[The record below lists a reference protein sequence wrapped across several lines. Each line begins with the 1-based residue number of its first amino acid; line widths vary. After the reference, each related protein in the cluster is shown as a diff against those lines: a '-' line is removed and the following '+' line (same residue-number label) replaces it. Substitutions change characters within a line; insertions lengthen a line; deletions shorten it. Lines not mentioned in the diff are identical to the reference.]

1 MPCPS
6 TTPGAGRGAGRS
18 GHCVR
23 GAARSST
30 LRAVV
35 TSPSGLEGAPGAT
48 PDPMEPEP
56 GAGCDPGSAGL
67 PPASGPEA
75 CHMAK
80 RAGGPRS
87 QDAPLPG
94 SGIREPEA
102 GRRTV
107 LRRFVEDVTD
117 KGLPVDAPGRRTAP
131 RARGYGT
138 LPEAAWRPGSASR
151 QRLCRGPVAR
161 RVARGGGSAGRGLL
175 REAAPRPCYRL
186 RRPWTCTRR
195 PGFRRM
201 AAARAAPLSTP
212 RRGSAGATETHGKPA
227 MGGSS

>member
-1 MPCPS
+1 MPCSS

-35 TSPSGLEGAPGAT
+35 TSPSGIEGAPGAT
-48 PDPMEPEP
+48 PDPTEPEP

-75 CHMAK
+75 RHMAK

-117 KGLPVDAPGRRTAP
+117 KGLPVWCARTKVRP
-131 RARGYGT
+131 RGHVGTARC
-138 LPEAAWRPGSASR
+138 PRRPGGRA
-151 QRLCRGPVAR
+151 VHHA
-161 RVARGGGSAGRGLL
+161 GGSAAELPRTRGK
-175 REAAPRPCYRL
+175 
-186 RRPWTCTRR
+186 
-195 PGFRRM
+195 
-201 AAARAAPLSTP
+201 ARCP
-212 RRGSAGATETHGKPA
+212 RRRVRGPRVAPGGGPA
-227 MGGSS
+227 ALLPAPAAVDLYPSPGLP